1 MQQGGCEIYRV
12 RALVGQT
19 EQQDMLFL
27 RSTNGR
33 EGKMADTQKI
43 KLGLLLLAAQ
53 IVMLAMTLGFIGLLD
68 RQARED
74 GIYTII
80 TEGK

>member
-1 MQQGGCEIYRV
+1 
-12 RALVGQT
+12 
-19 EQQDMLFL
+19 
-27 RSTNGR
+27 
-33 EGKMADTQKI
+33 MADTQKI

-53 IVMLAMTLGFIGLLD
+53 VIMLLMTLGFSNLLD
-68 RQARED
+68 RQAQED